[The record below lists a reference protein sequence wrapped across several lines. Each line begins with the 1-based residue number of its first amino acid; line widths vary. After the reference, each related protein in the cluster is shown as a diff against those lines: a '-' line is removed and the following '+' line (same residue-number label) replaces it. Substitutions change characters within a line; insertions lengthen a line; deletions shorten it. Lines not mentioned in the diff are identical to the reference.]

1 VRPFRIAAAALEA
14 GLMAASMVS
23 GAPVAIAAPA
33 SSVFLRDSG
42 DPLVQANAALQAGE
56 ADKALDL
63 INSLPQPVSAEAH
76 NLICRVR
83 YTLEQ
88 WDAAIHECEQAVQQD
103 GQNSNH
109 HLWLGRA
116 LGEKADRANFLTAY
130 SLAKRVRTEFE
141 EAVRL
146 NPRNADALADLGE
159 FYKDAPGAVGG
170 GVDKAEGIA
179 AQLDKVD
186 PARAH
191 ELRGQIAAG
200 RKDYDTAEREFKQA
214 IAASPHPAL
223 QWATLAG
230 FYRKRER
237 WPEMESAV
245 NSLIAAVD
253 RDKKSAVALYNGASV
268 LAKAKRDPALAAKML
283 NSYLSSSAK
292 TEEAPAFVAYTKLAY
307 IDSQLGNSASAER
320 DRAAA
325 MALAHEYKPASDSV
339 HQEDSH

>member
-1 VRPFRIAAAALEA
+1 MGAGALGVGLMAACLLGGARVAIAAAASRDA
-14 GLMAASMVS
+14 GDSL
-23 GAPVAIAAPA
+23 VA
-33 SSVFLRDSG
+33 
-42 DPLVQANAALQAGE
+42 ANAALQAGE
-56 ADKALDL
+56 ADKALEL
-63 INSLPQPVSAEAH
+63 INSLPQPVGAEAH
-76 NLICRVR
+76 NLTCRVR

-88 WDAAIHECEQAVQQD
+88 WDAAIHECEQAVQLD
-103 GQNSNH
+103 GQNSND

-116 LGEKADRANFLTAY
+116 LGEKADRASFLSAY
-130 SLAKRVRTEFE
+130 SLAKRVRAEFE
-141 EAVRL
+141 EAVKL
-146 NPRNADALADLGE
+146 NPRNAEALADLGE

-170 GVDKAEGIA
+170 GIDKAEGIA

-191 ELRGQIAAG
+191 ALRGQIAVS

-214 IAASPHPAL
+214 IAAGPHPAL
-223 QWATLAG
+223 QWAALAG

-237 WPEMESAV
+237 WTDMDSAI

-253 RDKKSAVALYNGASV
+253 RDKKSAVALYDGASV

-283 NSYLSSSAK
+283 GNYLASSAK
-292 TEEAPAFVAYTKLAY
+292 TEEAPAFVAYIKLAH
-307 IDSQLGNSASAER
+307 IDSQLGNSAGAER

-325 MALAHEYKPASDSV
+325 LALAREYKAASDSV